1 LHQRLD
7 KLEHNVEIL
16 AVSKLASPVE
26 KDYGKLLR
34 FSGED
39 KARDLI
45 RTVIFRRTIGDTVG
59 SLWSMLG
66 YAYDLTEIPSTEQS
80 KIREKM
86 GNYYSELK
94 NKLKNAIHALRE
106 TMDNDERQILC
117 DADDQHKKFILLLR
131 EANMEHIK
139 EEFYFAPV
147 TQAEVDTVWAFCDT
161 GDVKANVAMELI
173 TSVLCAVEDE
183 EFKKIFKDQKKMFF
197 KKFDPLLITQ
207 QVAEL
212 HITKFVL
219 TNTPFCKILL
229 AKEDDTQ
236 SKKRKNED
244 IGACEEKKQRTE
256 EI

>member
-1 LHQRLD
+1 MHQRLD

-183 EFKKIFKDQKKMFF
+183 EFKKIFKDQKKNVF
-197 KKFDPLLITQ
+197 
-207 QVAEL
+207 
-212 HITKFVL
+212 
-219 TNTPFCKILL
+219 
-229 AKEDDTQ
+229 
-236 SKKRKNED
+236 
-244 IGACEEKKQRTE
+244 
-256 EI
+256 